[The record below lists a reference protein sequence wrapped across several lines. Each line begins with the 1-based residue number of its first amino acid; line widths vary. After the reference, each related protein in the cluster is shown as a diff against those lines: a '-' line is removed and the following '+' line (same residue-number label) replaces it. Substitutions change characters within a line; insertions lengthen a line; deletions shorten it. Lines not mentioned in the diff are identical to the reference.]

1 MNDIGQ
7 PLLSTPADAAPAT
20 ATKLAVPSLPRKVA
34 DPPVTADDRGIR
46 LTWRRLDR
54 LASAATL
61 GMVLVSPRT
70 TLLMARILGPRI
82 PPSGSTSA
90 SASARSSSSKAAC
103 RQGID
108 R

>member
-90 SASARSSSSKAAC
+90 SARSSSSKATC
-103 RQGID
+103 RQGMD